1 MVRWPG
7 KIEAASVSNE
17 IMHHIDW
24 LPTFL
29 AAAGEPGIKAKLM
42 AGGVEAIGRSY
53 KVHLDGYNFLPYV
66 RLK

>member
-24 LPTFL
+24 LPTCL

-66 RLK
+66 RE